1 MIGALEDI
9 NMKLRL
15 FALGVCCIALMTACD
30 APADDKTIDGDLS
43 APVVEGSAE
52 ASGGV
57 NVGEEAAPSS
67 DVPPPPLDVFHDES
81 CDFESWIGLP
91 LNEDAIKDTGRP
103 YRILKPD
110 DMMTMDHN
118 PERINVEHSGGKVT
132 RVWCG

>member
-1 MIGALEDI
+1 
-9 NMKLRL
+9 MKLRL

-43 APVVEGSAE
+43 APVVEGSAG